1 MQRAPAHQA
10 CPDALGWLVL
20 KILIFHAAV
29 LASGLCLGGA
39 AAASP
44 VGSLWH
50 SYSDLSNPEGTF
62 ATDVAT
68 GQTRRLAPQK
78 WGTPWPDGS
87 RILWRSHSSQ
97 GSRGDETRIVVRRA
111 DSQQVLADQVVDGY
125 VGDDVRPAPTGSNA
139 VLVQWGPALFD
150 DRGPVVYDLDS
161 RRLLYVT
168 RPSPM
173 PDALSWMPDG
183 SLLRLQ
189 PSGQISRVVL
199 GAAEQPLATVRWPEG
214 RWPRNVHVSPDGSKA
229 IVELAALRDS
239 GKVSGVDLWM
249 MDVNGQNLRR
259 FTRNN
264 LIAQAFWSP
273 DGRHVGFV
281 KDTGMACG
289 DASCRGSCTV
299 WMADASAADVVAVKA
314 SNDALEVPL
323 RRPNGTM
330 TRVGCPVS
338 AWTR

>member
-1 MQRAPAHQA
+1 M
-10 CPDALGWLVL
+10 
-20 KILIFHAAV
+20 
-29 LASGLCLGGA
+29 
-39 AAASP
+39 
-44 VGSLWH
+44 
-50 SYSDLSNPEGTF
+50 
-62 ATDVAT
+62 
-68 GQTRRLAPQK
+68 
-78 WGTPWPDGS
+78 
-87 RILWRSHSSQ
+87 
-97 GSRGDETRIVVRRA
+97 
-111 DSQQVLADQVVDGY
+111 
-125 VGDDVRPAPTGSNA
+125 
-139 VLVQWGPALFD
+139 
-150 DRGPVVYDLDS
+150 
-161 RRLLYVT
+161 
-168 RPSPM
+168 
-173 PDALSWMPDG
+173 
-183 SLLRLQ
+183 
-189 PSGQISRVVL
+189 
-199 GAAEQPLATVRWPEG
+199 ATVRWPEG